1 MESCLRSE
9 DSRGQMG
16 EEGGGN
22 SPYGDQREDSRHRE
36 LLTVMTRA
44 MEEILWNLF
53 RHLGPFTA
61 ILPGLSTGPGT

>member
-22 SPYGDQREDSRHRE
+22 SPYGNQMEDSRHRE
-36 LLTVMTRA
+36 LLTLMTRA
-44 MEEILWNLF
+44 MEEILDEKE
-53 RHLGPFTA
+53 LGE
-61 ILPGLSTGPGT
+61 TGDGGGSYV